1 MTVEL
6 TREQLRGL
14 DMSKVIGAFNDL
26 NMSIS
31 FSRGNAKIRTGLD
44 NLAHATALVRDMITR
59 LPQSPVSA
67 IPSTVPDQVSGPG
80 QATRPATVQSG
91 GGQSVV
97 AGPSAGFV
105 SIPSAYLYAQPSAS
119 GGESGK
125 NLTQPLQQAARPPA
139 QPAGASVAS
148 GFSMVSGP
156 ARAGDTDSKLSQAAP
171 SGLLGSG
178 LQQKSDE
185 DPSFV
190 VVSTDGQARADCD
203 DASMEAEALAHLLG
217 QDAGKARTADSSDAS
232 SGAQALRREEIPL
245 TPSEF
250 SKLESSHDCKA
261 DGIEAYIKLLPG
273 KVVIFALNY
282 ASMKQATHW
291 VNIKTG
297 KVRISMASRSK
308 WGVSRATDQRYNPG
322 DSTLTASAEHPDR
335 RLPESAARATR
346 PTPSFAA
353 SSSLDPTQ
361 KDGGK

>member
-1 MTVEL
+1 
-6 TREQLRGL
+6 
-14 DMSKVIGAFNDL
+14 
-26 NMSIS
+26 MSIS
-31 FSRGNAKIRTGLD
+31 FSRGNARIRTGLA
-44 NLAHATALVRDMITR
+44 NLAHATALVSDMIAR
-59 LPQSPVSA
+59 LPQSQLSV
-67 IPSTVPDQVSGPG
+67 IPRTVPDQASGPG

-97 AGPSAGFV
+97 AGPSAGVV
-105 SIPSAYLYAQPSAS
+105 SIPSAYLSAQPSAS

-125 NLTQPLQQAARPPA
+125 NLTQPLQPD
-139 QPAGASVAS
+139 GASVAS

-203 DASMEAEALAHLLG
+203 DASLKAEALAHLLG

-232 SGAQALRREEIPL
+232 SGVQALRREEIPL

-335 RLPESAARATR
+335 RLPEFAARATR
-346 PTPSFAA
+346 PTPSSAA
-353 SSSLDPTQ
+353 SSSLDPTP